1 MSHHFFQ
8 VNHPLRPLYRT
19 LALLAGL
26 FVLIFGVVGFFATQG
41 TPLFEV
47 GGQQALGLRTNL
59 AFSYASIVAGVVIV
73 LATLLGRNFAH
84 IIYLWVGSVF
94 LLAGTAMML
103 LMGKD
108 ETNFLNFTMATCVV
122 SYLIG
127 SVLATAGM
135 YVKAKRA

>member
-1 MSHHFFQ
+1 MSLHFP

-47 GGQQALGLRTNL
+47 GDEQAFGLRTNP

-73 LATLLGRNFAH
+73 LATLLGRNFDRV
-84 IIYLWVGSVF
+84 IYLWVGSVF

-103 LMGKD
+103 LMGQD

-127 SVLATAGM
+127 SVLTTAGM